1 MAKNNTSGK
10 NKNRDYQPMK
20 PDPTSDP
27 DNNVV
32 ANKNREI
39 KDPPSSRS
47 TANPEIGSTIVRR
60 NEADDED

>member
-1 MAKNNTSGK
+1 MAKNNTTGK
-10 NKNRDYQPMK
+10 NKDRNYQPMK

-32 ANKNREI
+32 ANRKI
-39 KDPPSSRS
+39 SDPPSSRS
-47 TANPEIGSTIVRR
+47 TANPEIGSTLVRR

>member
-1 MAKNNTSGK
+1 MAKDNTSGK
-10 NKNRDYQPMK
+10 IKNRNYQPMK
-20 PDPTSDP
+20 PDPTNDA

-47 TANPEIGSTIVRR
+47 TANPEIGSNLVRR
-60 NEADDED
+60 TDTDDED

>member
-10 NKNRDYQPMK
+10 KKDRNYQPMK

-32 ANKNREI
+32 ANRQI

>member
-10 NKNRDYQPMK
+10 NKDRKYQPMK

-27 DNNVV
+27 DNNLV
-32 ANKNREI
+32 ANREI

-47 TANPEIGSTIVRR
+47 TAGPEIGSAKVRR